1 MELQDGVILLVSL
14 LQEHDGCLV
23 VCGKL
28 FQDVELGGGKAF
40 DVELYDGEA
49 FSRQVRSS

>member
-14 LQEHDGCLV
+14 LQKHEGCLV

-28 FQDVELGGGKAF
+28 FQDVKLGGGKAF
-40 DVELYDGEA
+40 DVEL
-49 FSRQVRSS
+49 

>member
-28 FQDVELGGGKAF
+28 FQDVELGCGKAF
-40 DVELYDGEA
+40 DIELYDGEV
-49 FSRQVRSS
+49 FGGWVRPS